1 MFPKKTV
8 MIIGAVILIVVNI
21 IALSITSR
29 RYTSFGP
36 GRIALTLVAPLQ
48 EAVARSIRFAKNIWS
63 YYFFL
68 VTVAQENDAYKEA
81 LRKAEE
87 KNNRCR
93 ELEVANVRLRG
104 LLNFQ
109 QNVTS
114 NVLAAEV
121 IGRDPSPWY
130 KTVIIDKGK
139 HDGLQKGFAVVIPE
153 GIVGQI
159 MDVSNHYS
167 KVLLIID
174 PNSAVDALVQRTRAR
189 GIVKGQSSS
198 QCQFKYVL
206 RKHDIVVKDSVVSS
220 GLDGVFPK
228 GLGVGYVSEVIKRNS
243 GIFQE
248 VTVVPIV
255 DFEKLEEVL
264 VIIKP
269 TQSKFVEQQ

>member
-8 MIIGAVILIVVNI
+8 MIIGVVILIIVNI

-29 RYTSFGP
+29 RYSSFGP

-48 EAVARSIRFAKNIWS
+48 EAVSRSIRFARNLWN

-68 VTVAQENDAYKEA
+68 VSVAQENEDYKKA
-81 LRKAEE
+81 LRTAEE
-87 KNNRCR
+87 ENNRCI
-93 ELEVANVRLRG
+93 ELELANVRLRG

-109 QNVTS
+109 KNVTS

-130 KTVIIDKGK
+130 KTAIIDKGK
-139 HDGLQKGFAVVIPE
+139 HDGLQKGFSVVIPE

-159 MDVSNHYS
+159 MDVSTHYS

-189 GIVKGQSSS
+189 GIVKGESSS

-206 RKHDIVVKDSVVSS
+206 RKHDIVVGDRVVSS
-220 GLDGVFPK
+220 GLDNIFPK
-228 GLGVGYVSEVIKRNS
+228 GLGVGHVSEVIKRNS

-248 VTVVPIV
+248 VTVVPFV

-264 VIIKP
+264 VIMNP
-269 TQSKFVEQQ
+269 GEPSKFVSQ

>member
-29 RYTSFGP
+29 RYSSFGP
-36 GRIALTLVAPLQ
+36 GRIALALVAPLQ
-48 EAVARSIRFAKNIWS
+48 EAVSRSIRFSKNIWR

-68 VTVAQENDAYKEA
+68 VSAAQENEAYKEA
-81 LRKAEE
+81 LRNAVE
-87 KNNRCR
+87 KNNRCE
-93 ELEVANVRLRG
+93 ELELANVRLRS

-109 QNVTS
+109 KNVTS
-114 NVLAAEV
+114 SVLAAEV

-139 HDGLQKGFAVVIPE
+139 NDGLQRGFAVVIPE
-153 GIVGQI
+153 GIVGQV
-159 MDVSNHYS
+159 MDVSTHYS

-174 PNSAVDALVQRTRAR
+174 PNSAMDALVQRTRAR
-189 GIVKGQSSS
+189 GIVKGESAS
-198 QCQFKYVL
+198 QCLFKYVL
-206 RKHDIVVKDSVVSS
+206 RKHDIAIGDRVVSS

-248 VTVVPIV
+248 VTIVPFV

-264 VIIKP
+264 VVMNP
-269 TQSKFVEQQ
+269 TESKFIGQR